1 MGFAHACACDRLTAA
16 APYIGRRALRH
27 DIRRMSRSSGPDRK
41 LRVVTLV
48 DRLGTGGA
56 ERLAIQT
63 TTRLDPERF
72 ERTLV
77 ASRDFGVAVSQQH
90 VANALADL
98 RAAGVRVIGL
108 KRTSA
113 LQVWAWWPLY
123 RLLRRER
130 VDVLHSHKFGSNL
143 WGTIIGRLARVP
155 VIVAHEHT
163 WSYEGQPLRKLADR
177 AVIARGSSALI
188 AVSREDQRRMVE
200 VERIRP
206 QDTLF
211 IPNGIPAPPP
221 AAGGDVRAELGVAA
235 DAPVIGTVS
244 VLRPQKAL
252 DVLLRATKLLVA
264 EFPALRLLIAGEGD
278 RREALEAL
286 TAELGLD
293 DHVMFLGVRTDVPDV
308 LAALDLAVSTSDFEG
323 SPLSVMEYMEAAR
336 PVVATRVGGV
346 PDLIDDGEQG
356 LLVEPQ
362 DPVAFAAAVAQLL
375 RDPERARRMGERGRE
390 RRRTEFDIGVMVQRL
405 EALYEE
411 LLAARDDTPAG
422 VRSKSRYSRS

>member
-1 MGFAHACACDRLTAA
+1 
-16 APYIGRRALRH
+16 
-27 DIRRMSRSSGPDRK
+27 MSSAGDDRK

-72 ERTLV
+72 DRTLV
-77 ASRDFGVAVSQQH
+77 ASRDFGVAVSKQH
-90 VANALADL
+90 VANALEDL
-98 RAAGVRVIGL
+98 RRADVRVIGL

-113 LQVWAWWPLY
+113 RQVWAWWPLY

-130 VDVLHSHKFGSNL
+130 VDVLHAHKFGSNL

-177 AVIARGSSALI
+177 FVIARWSSVFV
-188 AVSREDQRRMVE
+188 AVSREDQRRMAE
-200 VERIRP
+200 VEHIRP
-206 QDTLF
+206 ERTLF
-211 IPNGIPAPPP
+211 IPNGIPTPAP
-221 AAGGDVRAELGVAA
+221 ASGADVRAELGIPA

-252 DVLLRATKLLVA
+252 DVLLRATKILRA
-264 EFPALRLLIAGEGD
+264 QFPDLRVLIAGEGD
-278 RREALEAL
+278 RRFALEEL
-286 TAELGLD
+286 SAELGLEQA
-293 DHVMFLGVRTDVPDV
+293 VMFLGVRTDVPDV
-308 LAALDLAVSTSDFEG
+308 LAALDIAVSTSDFEG

-346 PDLIDDGEQG
+346 PDLIDHGEQG

-362 DPVAFAAAVAQLL
+362 DPEGFAQAVAELL
-375 RDPERARRMGERGRE
+375 RDPERARRMGERARE
-390 RRRTEFDIGVMVQRL
+390 RRRTEFDIEVMVRRL
-405 EALYEE
+405 EGLYAE
-411 LLAARDDTPAG
+411 LRN
-422 VRSKSRYSRS
+422 R

>member
-1 MGFAHACACDRLTAA
+1 MSTAA
-16 APYIGRRALRH
+16 GH
-27 DIRRMSRSSGPDRK
+27 DRK

-72 ERTLV
+72 DRTLV
-77 ASRDFGVAVSQQH
+77 ASRDFDVAVSKQH

-98 RAAGVRVIGL
+98 RAADVRVIGL

-113 LQVWAWWPLY
+113 RQIWAWWPLY

-130 VDVLHSHKFGSNL
+130 VDVLHAHKFGSNL
-143 WGTIIGRLARVP
+143 WGTIVGRLARVP

-163 WSYEGQPLRKLADR
+163 WSYEGQPLRRLADR
-177 AVIARGSSALI
+177 AVIARGSSAFV
-188 AVSREDQRRMVE
+188 AVSREDQRRMIE
-200 VERIRP
+200 VEGIRP

-211 IPNGIPAPPP
+211 IPNGIPAPP
-221 AAGGDVRAELGVAA
+221 AASGSDVRAELGIAP

-252 DVLLRATKLLVA
+252 DVLLRASRILVQ
-264 EFPALRLLIAGEGD
+264 EFPGLRVLIAGEGD
-278 RREALEAL
+278 RRFALEDL
-286 TAELGLD
+286 TAELGLQD
-293 DHVMFLGVRTDVPDV
+293 TVMFLGVRTDVPDV
-308 LAALDLAVSTSDFEG
+308 LAALDVAVSSSDFEG

-336 PVVATRVGGV
+336 PVVATRVGGI

-362 DPVAFAAAVAQLL
+362 DPAAFANAVAQVL
-375 RDPERARRMGERGRE
+375 RDPERGRQMGERGRE
-390 RRRTEFDIGVMVQRL
+390 RRRTEFDIDVMVRRL

-411 LLAARDDTPAG
+411 LRQKA
-422 VRSKSRYSRS
+422 

>member
-1 MGFAHACACDRLTAA
+1 MRWRSHSMFSRT
-16 APYIGRRALRH
+16 IGRRALGH
-27 DIRRMSRSSGPDRK
+27 DIRRMTSAGGPDRK

-72 ERTLV
+72 DRTLV
-77 ASRDFGVAVSQQH
+77 ASRDFDVAVSKQH

-98 RAAGVRVIGL
+98 RAADVRVIGL

-113 LQVWAWWPLY
+113 RQVWAWWPFY

-130 VDVLHSHKFGSNL
+130 VDVLHAHKFGSNL
-143 WGTIIGRLARVP
+143 WGTIVGRLARVP

-163 WSYEGQPLRKLADR
+163 WSYEGQPLRRLADR
-177 AVIARGSSALI
+177 AVIARWSSAFV
-188 AVSREDQRRMVE
+188 AVSREDQRRMIE
-200 VERIRP
+200 VEHIRP

-211 IPNGIPAPPP
+211 IPNGIPAPP
-221 AAGGDVRAELGVAA
+221 AASGADVRAELGIAA
-235 DAPVIGTVS
+235 DVPVIGTVS

-252 DVLLRATKLLVA
+252 DVLLRASRILV
-264 EFPALRLLIAGEGD
+264 EDFPGLRVLIAGEGD
-278 RREALEAL
+278 RREALEQL
-286 TAELGLD
+286 TDELGLGD
-293 DHVMFLGVRTDVPDV
+293 TVMFLGVRTDVPDV
-308 LAALDLAVSTSDFEG
+308 LAALDVAVSSSDYEG

-336 PVVATRVGGV
+336 PVVATRVGGI

-356 LLVEPQ
+356 LVVEPQ
-362 DPVAFAAAVAQLL
+362 DPAGFAAAVAQLL

-390 RRRTEFDIGVMVQRL
+390 RRRTEFDIDVMVRRL

-411 LLAARDDTPAG
+411 LRA
-422 VRSKSRYSRS
+422 S